1 MVWEAIAAAAAP
13 AALDMIGGM
22 MGNTASA
29 NQAQKNRDFQTG
41 QSAQQ
46 MAFQERMRA
55 TQYQTTV
62 ADLKAAGLNPML
74 AYTQGGAGTPSGA
87 MGAGSQAAQANPLQG
102 AGNSAREGALA
113 YQQYQ
118 NLNAQRDAIKA
129 QTQKDT
135 TQSTVNTAEAVK
147 KIEETTSEIQKQG
160 GYSQYG
166 KQIEKVID
174 NLIAQTNN
182 YAASSAQAYANA
194 ARAAEETRLAQV
206 GDKPSDPSL
215 YRDVRKGAVYTY
227 QQLKKYPKLFS
238 PQLNLF
244 SKGKK

>member
-1 MVWEAIAAAAAP
+1 MVWGAIAAAAAP
-13 AALDMIGGM
+13 AALDLIGGM
-22 MGNTASA
+22 LGNTASA
-29 NQAQKNRDFQTG
+29 NQASRNRDFQAA
-41 QSAQQ
+41 QSAEQ

-74 AYTQGGAGTPSGA
+74 AYSQGGAGTPTGA
-87 MGAGSQAAQANPLQG
+87 MGAGSQAAQSNPLQG

-129 QTQKDT
+129 QTSKDN

-147 KIEETTSEIQKQG
+147 KIEETVSEIQKQG

-182 YAASSAQAYANA
+182 YAATSAQAQATAANL
-194 ARAAEETRLAQV
+194 AEQTRLATV

-215 YRDVRKGAVYTY
+215 YRDVRKGAIYTY
-227 QQLKKYPKLFS
+227 EQLKKYPKLFS
-238 PQLNLF
+238 PKLNPF
-244 SKGKK
+244 SKGK

>member
-1 MVWEAIAAAAAP
+1 MVWGAIAAAAAP

-29 NQAQKNRDFQTG
+29 NQASANRAFQAQ
-41 QSAQQ
+41 QSAEQ
-46 MAFQERMRA
+46 MAFQERMRS

-74 AYTQGGAGTPSGA
+74 AYSQGGAGTPTGA
-87 MGAGSQAAQANPLQG
+87 MGAGSQAAQSNPLQG

-129 QTQKDT
+129 QTSKDN

-147 KIEETTSEIQKQG
+147 KIEETVSEIQKQG

-182 YAASSAQAYANA
+182 YAATSAQAQATAANL
-194 ARAAEETRLAQV
+194 AEQTRLATV

-215 YRDVRKGAVYTY
+215 YRDVRKGAIYTY
-227 QQLKKYPKLFS
+227 EQLKKYPKLFS
-238 PQLNLF
+238 PQLNPF

>member
-1 MVWEAIAAAAAP
+1 
-13 AALDMIGGM
+13 
-22 MGNTASA
+22 
-29 NQAQKNRDFQTG
+29 
-41 QSAQQ
+41 
-46 MAFQERMRA
+46 
-55 TQYQTTV
+55 
-62 ADLKAAGLNPML
+62 ML
-74 AYTQGGAGTPSGA
+74 AYSQGGAGTPTGA
-87 MGAGSQAAQANPLQG
+87 MGAGSQAAQSNPLQG

-129 QTQKDT
+129 QTSKDN

-147 KIEETTSEIQKQG
+147 KIEETVSEIQKQG

-182 YAASSAQAYANA
+182 YAATSAQAQATAANL
-194 ARAAEETRLAQV
+194 AEQTRLATV

-215 YRDVRKGAVYTY
+215 YRDVRKGAIYTY
-227 QQLKKYPKLFS
+227 EQLKKYPKLFS
-238 PQLNLF
+238 PQLNPF